1 MGFTQAIQSGFE
13 NYTNFRSRA
22 SRSEFWYW
30 TLFAILGS
38 IITSVIDFAVLSS
51 EIGILN
57 IIFGLATLVPGIA
70 VAVRRLHDI
79 GKSGWTLLAFIPFF
93 GYIVLLVWQFKKGD
107 ESINNYGD
115 NPLFSKQR

>member
-30 TLFAILGS
+30 TLFYFLGS

-57 IIFGLATLVPGIA
+57 IIFGLATLVPSIA

-93 GYIVLLVWQFKKGD
+93 GYIVLLVWQCKKGD